1 MLKIKEA
8 EIRTYDNS
16 ADIFNALSDI
26 PRDLDDADCLLKVME
41 SVGSGVCEVMIETQR
56 RKQLA
61 VLMHDHGT
69 LINRDHP
76 PQNLPKQH
84 LNRRELNQSNTSWLL
99 GGLLNTDAAAEQT
112 RSKNVRQTELLVDLR
127 EAVLQVAR
135 HFQSIE
141 PSLCQVS
148 LSPDYSLASH
158 SRDLQQFMATAAARR
173 RRAKALLDF
182 ERHDQDELGFRK
194 NDVITVISQRDE
206 HCWVGELNGLRGWFP
221 AKFVEVL
228 DERSK
233 EYSVAGDD
241 AVTAHI
247 TDLVRGTLC
256 SAIKALLLHG
266 MRRSPLLGG
275 GVWHPWLFLEE
286 ASNKEVAPDFPSVYS
301 RLVLCRTFR
310 LDQDAKVLQP
320 EELLY
325 RCIEAVNASHN
336 TAHAQMDV
344 KLRSLV
350 CMGLN
355 EQVLHLWLECVCSQS
370 PVVEKW
376 YNPWSFLRSPG
387 WVQIKCELRV
397 LAAFPFNLNPDWELP
412 QPRDSS
418 SSCGGSDAGG
428 DRRIRLLGN
437 GSSSS
442 KLLRSISSSSL
453 GSYTAASNM
462 AKQPLREGVRDM
474 LVKHHLFSW
483 DL

>member
-1 MLKIKEA
+1 M
-8 EIRTYDNS
+8 
-16 ADIFNALSDI
+16 
-26 PRDLDDADCLLKVME
+26 
-41 SVGSGVCEVMIETQR
+41 
-56 RKQLA
+56 
-61 VLMHDHGT
+61 
-69 LINRDHP
+69 
-76 PQNLPKQH
+76 
-84 LNRRELNQSNTSWLL
+84 QSL
-99 GGLLNTDAAAEQT
+99 
-112 RSKNVRQTELLVDLR
+112 
-127 EAVLQVAR
+127 
-135 HFQSIE
+135 E
-141 PSLCQVS
+141 PSLCHVS
-148 LSPDYSLASH
+148 LVPDYSLASH
-158 SRDLQQFMATAAARR
+158 SRDLPRFMATAAARR

-194 NDVITVISQRDE
+194 NDIITIISERDE

-221 AKFVEVL
+221 AKFVTVL

-233 EYSVAGDD
+233 QYSVAGDD
-241 AVTAHI
+241 SVTSHV
-247 TDLVRGTLC
+247 TDLVRGGLC

-286 ASNKEVAPDFPSVYS
+286 AANREVAPDFPSVYS

-336 TAHAQMDV
+336 AAHAQMDV

-370 PVVEKW
+370 AVVEKW
-376 YNPWSFLRSPG
+376 YQPWSFMRSPG

-397 LAAFPFNLNPDWELP
+397 LAAFPFNLNPEWELP
-412 QPRDSS
+412 QPRRSTEDMTGSRISVLGSGAVSRRSFRRSS
-418 SSCGGSDAGG
+418 STNSLSSTFDYSSAG
-428 DRRIRLLGN
+428 
-437 GSSSS
+437 
-442 KLLRSISSSSL
+442 
-453 GSYTAASNM
+453 AS
-462 AKQPLREGVRDM
+462 KQPLREGVRDM